1 MLFVP
6 AAAVGAVGVPVSSA
20 APIYFVALIFPLTS
34 SFSVGCSTPIPTG
47 PEPLELVFK
56 TRGLLVFVLPVT

>member
-6 AAAVGAVGVPVSSA
+6 AVAVGAVGVPVSSA

-47 PEPLELVFK
+47 PEPSGDAFN
-56 TRGLLVFVLPVT
+56 TSGLLLFDVPDV